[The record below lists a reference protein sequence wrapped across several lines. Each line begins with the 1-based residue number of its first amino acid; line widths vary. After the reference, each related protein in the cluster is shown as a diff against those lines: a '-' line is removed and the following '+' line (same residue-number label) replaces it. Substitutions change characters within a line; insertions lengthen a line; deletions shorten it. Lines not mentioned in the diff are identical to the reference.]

1 MEEQLLKEYVG
12 TYLNPKYNGDWDVV
26 NSKFP
31 ELSGVD
37 KQILKEYVGTYLN
50 PKYNGDW
57 NVVNSKF
64 PELFP
69 VGKSSAERPVAAQ
82 PEKKNVTASPFV
94 DGGLEPTK
102 SEPTP
107 NKLNDNRDFSS
118 LAVQVDEKLL
128 TKTPRESRPVV
139 SQDVTTVARLPK
151 TQTLEVEENKKY
163 IKETERLKNEAQ
175 NLEKLKE
182 AEQQDLFKQQNILA
196 LQDPELGSLITQ
208 INKDLI
214 DKEEGEVTDFLN
226 KKFSKFGFHFES
238 TGVGDAVIARTIDGK
253 KSIEIDL
260 DPLLESTEIEE
271 SEKLRKFISSNSQAA
286 YNYKDEDY
294 ITKAVRA
301 QSLRELGMKNDDG
314 TESTV
319 KFTSFE
325 QDGKHFVIPTL
336 FPKNPFD
343 YSSEK
348 KDWLDL
354 PFDQALN
361 EARLRGEVF
370 EFDNEADA
378 QKFAEGDWKN
388 VNAFDIEGQRLYR
401 SKGLD
406 YYTEK
411 KKFENY
417 TALQDEVE
425 LLEKVLDRDVIAP
438 EEKLKYPQ
446 YFAKDGRPLYSEKEL
461 EGRLDKTIAKK
472 DQLLEQVF
480 DVEFLGINDGPI
492 QKTREEFDLVLDKK
506 QKEIQAQAIKQ
517 NNEANSELEQVN
529 LTSMNLYGVPIEKLY
544 TVAPKTSQDVKTIND
559 LVIRTK
565 ELIAVGKDAANKF
578 EVAKTYYDAKWNK
591 AATEE
596 YEENFSGFKTALADA
611 LENGR
616 AAEQILLTTLGIKD
630 VDINSDKKDI
640 AAKIAEASSNLSGKQ
655 SRVLT
660 RLNLSRDGEFL
671 KTLMSDPLE
680 AISTFTASSFTQIL
694 PYGSYIIPTFVASG
708 IATGAA
714 IGGSTGGAPGAV
726 AGAAAGLGYGAR
738 AGMSASFFALE
749 YTNSILD
756 VMKEKG
762 YDITDPLQVEKGL
775 MDESVWSEGGE
786 RGVKRGIPIAIVN
799 YLSAGLAG
807 KIFKVSKIAPTATRV
822 GALAAERVLIDPTF
836 EMAGEFAAQKTAG
849 QEVNL
854 KDIAYE
860 GLGGIGSNTS
870 MMGLNMYL
878 DSRNQTSALLALEL
892 TDINTLASQRVSDER
907 ISNWANNMQ
916 QLGKIDADVNQRI
929 QQNVGLRREARDLL
943 SVGSVSRLT
952 GNTSKSEARVMEL
965 LAARQ
970 ELTSTQNR
978 REVNS
983 DKIKAINQEL
993 AELSENKKVKPKEEQ
1008 VNLDLILGT
1017 KREGVSR
1024 YQIGGKVLSKEQ
1036 FNKEIANMSAKNL
1049 LRSKIKVDNDEE
1061 TQIEILNKQLDAIQK
1076 QAAGEVPVQPGATV
1090 SEEVAQGEPQA
1101 ELEILTPEGQ
1111 VQEEVN
1117 IERKAENKDTE
1128 VKNISFNKE
1137 QTTVNDEGYF
1147 DLAFEGSLLDDYDFL
1162 AQGTE
1167 SKVYLSKDKSHVIKL
1182 SEPYTSK
1189 DPNVY
1194 EKRVTTGLLK
1204 DIFGDSGVEVVG
1216 YYEYNG
1222 TKNPIFRQD
1231 YIEGQPLTEK
1241 ESEDYLRSNKRVVE
1255 IDNKFYTKYN
1265 DVLYRVSDFENNLIR
1280 DNSGKVVPID
1290 LNISEVKDSKIID
1303 RYDSEV
1309 SALQPQVVT
1318 QEEVVQEVTP
1328 TQQLDLEGEVSLLE
1342 QLLTSNQQTQP
1353 RARLSAGVETQDT
1366 RTSEAD
1372 VVSEINQMAVQSPEE
1387 AAFEG
1392 AKPTGQ
1398 VEAGQVVS
1406 DNPTPDNIKKPFL
1419 KRILNKLGFTK
1430 ESQLY
1435 RRIEEFS
1442 NIPMMIGISDSLG
1455 SGTYKDAAGND
1466 MEIDGGLMFNF
1477 FRNLGLAWAN
1487 VDKKL
1492 AQNIVNQAK
1501 QVYTANKELFDR
1513 LWKEGTL
1520 PDGHIPYSIVRMG
1533 DDALYSNEAIFRYLS
1548 PWIKTLPLENRKAA
1562 LEVYKQDLMKA
1573 AKGQSSSSWIFDLQ
1587 DNIDNGNI
1595 TDFKGIIDYLESLK
1609 NSDVPVATKDA
1620 IQSLENKLNKIKGEE
1635 KFSDSIEA
1643 IDEILSKKAPIR
1655 ILNFIE
1661 EKNITTVD
1669 GLFDAIVDDAISRA
1683 KGGPSMLSLP
1693 VRAIISTKLLSLT
1706 PLKKDAPTTEFNK
1719 ALLGREKNPLW
1730 NDAKKLTLPF
1740 IKDQISEPAMLKARQ
1755 GDIVAVMG
1763 IDVRE
1768 GSSGVEKAQH
1778 NNYGYGPKGML
1789 ISYISNPT
1797 RAFDVFAEL
1806 QAKAPRLLK
1815 KNKSGVYPTAD
1826 SIVRQAGGTAFIDV
1840 AFRGAKIKPQG
1851 LTDIDIIVGKL
1862 RTAFPDVSVF
1872 DTKEEF
1878 DNFLQ
1883 QEGIRSRADANGNVI
1898 YGITKDGK
1906 IFINPDNLSLR
1917 TPVHEF
1923 GHIWVDYLRSKASGN
1938 KGTALLN
1945 RGLQLVDGTPE
1956 YKEALAK
1963 YGQRDIALEE
1973 ALVELI
1979 ATKGETI
1986 VNASK
1991 KSEFKNWLNA
2001 FFKYIKEK
2009 FITTKELFK
2018 DKDFVSRI
2026 EKMTL
2031 DEFINSS
2038 LADLFGMAQVNRKF
2052 KASEAKAAS
2061 RARLGESDINNIVQV
2076 GLANG
2081 ISDAAIR
2088 EVLNKRGFTQE
2099 SIDAA
2104 LGKEAKAAKKV
2115 EVTEEFAPGYDRVL
2129 NNMFGKDGIVAKSRK
2144 RGVSNEDTISNAINY
2159 LRKTKVYQNA
2169 TDVQREAMERNVN
2182 KELNKREKSA
2192 PSAEKVVGKPKK
2204 QVTVDEMAALKD
2216 QIKLEARAAR
2226 EAKADL
2232 NTKRRMIA
2240 DAINKMATEGKIT
2253 TNRAEAIVK
2262 RASRLNVDSEVS
2274 VNKFIDYVSKV
2285 FADAEYTSKLST
2297 GNTLRKKI
2305 KSVSNNK
2312 DKAANLRDLGVKFSE
2327 IDPSMVEDIEQYNTI
2342 AKKIFESING
2352 STLRGGVKFADIV
2365 KISDVSDYINDA
2377 IEKQNKEILNNKIAE
2392 MSELLGIEITE
2403 DEYFMLM
2410 ESINNNKELPKKYK
2424 DGAIR
2429 KAINK
2434 AFDVYSAMINQML
2447 DAGVDPITG
2456 EDISIDVTKKK
2467 VVRRFMN
2474 MDFNIL
2480 SDKEALAAID
2490 SLLNFIQNGSTAK
2503 MSAVYNRN
2511 LGEQNAIKLDKKNFK
2526 SSKIKKYFSENLGQ
2540 FLVEQFT
2547 QLDIVMERMFKGVEK
2562 AGEFMFEAGISALK
2576 KGKSTAKSINN
2587 KIVDNYF
2594 NTFYKSKPN
2603 NQDFNTLFNTIERG
2617 ITANVMRTVT
2627 GTESE
2632 INAEFK
2638 KKKSLLEQSIENLK
2652 KGKDKHKKLA
2662 EVYTEVYEKILKDSN
2677 NYDEVVSKADP
2688 KNVEAVKFWQGQWA
2702 NRYQDLSDLSE
2713 SIYNKTLGN
2722 DLNYTPIKVSNIGI
2736 DQKVDED
2743 SDEMNKY
2750 AMSLHSNNQ
2759 TSYQRETGVLMAPTM
2774 DDKLPKGGF
2783 IDLSFDSNNAN
2794 SMYDALV
2801 DLNTAD
2807 AVRQI
2812 SGFFNSDAFENIVPN
2827 IDDRK
2832 ILKGRVNLFIRNIRN
2847 KSPYDNDE
2855 FAKVVSSR
2863 AFQNLAAL
2871 GAGRAL
2877 AGPTQA
2883 LKQTVPVIANTI
2895 VNAGSIDLTAPFDK
2909 SKNDFI
2915 DNSGYAIANR
2925 SAATINQIETLNR
2938 LSNNAAN
2945 SLVGNIVDP
2954 LFKLND
2960 LQLKYFLQ
2968 KPDNY
2973 VARASWITYYEKYL
2987 KDNKLYETT
2996 VVDKN
3001 TASGNF
3007 KATISGIDYATHELN
3022 DKAADYAQRMVDRQQ
3037 NVSDMDLAG
3046 KFIGS
3051 KNALAQ
3057 FVNKTMMPFSSF
3069 RINQSARLGSDWST
3083 LTSKVSTKED
3093 KVTAARS
3100 LGGFFVELASFRA
3113 VSATISVVLASLAAL
3128 ISGKED
3134 DEKDREKLFDTII
3147 KGSTTSTIID
3157 IVSFLPYMD
3166 GLFQSGISKG
3176 LDVVQDMLEVEDADK
3191 FPFYDPRDK
3200 SVLEG
3205 LGMLG
3210 IAGQRADDFIHLI
3223 DVAYT
3228 RDYKDDFGRT
3238 KYISE
3243 EDSDIL
3249 KNFVMLNILSSVGIA
3264 SPEIKTMTR
3273 RTLANVKRRSTTN
3286 ESGIKGKKVSSGSGR
3301 SSRGRAGRANLMNKS
3316 DMKKY
3321 FPELNKQLESA
3332 TGGVDDQIKKI
3343 EKQQR
3348 DLKKSIKDQVYG
3360 GKD

>member
-69 VGKSSAERPVAAQ
+69 VGKSSAERPAEPV
-82 PEKKNVTASPFV
+82 KKKDTVLPFV
-94 DGGLEPTK
+94 GGGSEPTK

-163 IKETERLKNEAQ
+163 IQETERLKNEAQ
-175 NLEKLKE
+175 NIEKLKE

-208 INKDLI
+208 INKGLI

-271 SEKLRKFISSNSQAA
+271 SEKLRKFIASNSQAA

-319 KFTSFE
+319 NFTSFE

-343 YSSEK
+343 YSSDK

-354 PFDQALN
+354 PFNQALN
-361 EARLRGEVF
+361 EARARGEVF

-388 VNAFDIEGQRLYR
+388 VNAFDIEGQRLYK

-425 LLEKVLDRDVIAP
+425 LLEKVLDRDVITP

-529 LTSMNLYGVPIEKLY
+529 LTSINLYGVPIEKIN
-544 TVAPKTSQDVKTIND
+544 TVVPKTIQDAKTIND
-559 LVIRTK
+559 LVLRTK

-630 VDINSDKKDI
+630 VDINSDRKDI

-708 IATGAA
+708 MATGAA
-714 IGGSTGGAPGAV
+714 IGGSTGGTVGAA

-786 RGVKRGIPIAIVN
+786 RGVKRGIPIAIVD

-854 KDIAYE
+854 KQIAYE

-952 GNTSKSEARVMEL
+952 GNTSKSEARLMEL

-978 REVNS
+978 REVNAP
-983 DKIKAINQEL
+983 KIKAINE
-993 AELSENKKVKPKEEQ
+993 EITSLSEDKKVRPKEEQ

-1061 TQIEILNKQLDAIQK
+1061 TQTEILNKQLDAIQK
-1076 QAAGEVPVQPGATV
+1076 QTAGEVPVQPGTRDRQ
-1090 SEEVAQGEPQA
+1090 EMAQGEPQA
-1101 ELEILTPEGQ
+1101 EPQGVAQEGQ

-1117 IERKAENKDTE
+1117 IERKAENKNTE

-1137 QTTVNDEGYF
+1137 QTTVNDEGF
-1147 DLAFEGSLLDDYDFL
+1147 FELAFEGSLLDDYDFL

-1182 SEPYTSK
+1182 SEPYSSK

-1204 DIFGDSGVEVVG
+1204 DILGDSGIEVVG
-1216 YYEYNG
+1216 YYEYDG

-1241 ESEDYLRSNKRVVE
+1241 ESQDYLRNNERVVE

-1303 RYDSEV
+1303 RYNSEV

-1318 QEEVVQEVTP
+1318 QEEVIPQEEI
-1328 TQQLDLEGEVSLLE
+1328 DLETQLAEDLNLIRGTTKPRLRVEGIDIPAEEDINLETIEANLDRLPVYEAKFTTPSVSQDIQVNPLE
-1342 QLLTSNQQTQP
+1342 ESKSSTKEGTAESRTIESFDGIP
-1353 RARLSAGVETQDT
+1353 MIVGMSDTLSAGTVTDALGNPMET
-1366 RTSEAD
+1366 E
-1372 VVSEINQMAVQSPEE
+1372 
-1387 AAFEG
+1387 
-1392 AKPTGQ
+1392 
-1398 VEAGQVVS
+1398 
-1406 DNPTPDNIKKPFL
+1406 
-1419 KRILNKLGFTK
+1419 
-1430 ESQLY
+1430 
-1435 RRIEEFS
+1435 
-1442 NIPMMIGISDSLG
+1442 
-1455 SGTYKDAAGND
+1455 
-1466 MEIDGGLMFNF
+1466 GGLLYNV
-1477 FRNLGLAWAN
+1477 LGKNKNAAWAGVTEN
-1487 VDKKL
+1487 G
-1492 AQNIVNQAK
+1492 
-1501 QVYTANKELFDR
+1501 ANTQYQE
-1513 LWKEGTL
+1513 
-1520 PDGHIPYSIVRMG
+1520 
-1533 DDALYSNEAIFRYLS
+1533 
-1548 PWIKTLPLENRKAA
+1548 A
-1562 LEVYKQDLMKA
+1562 LEVYNNNKQLFEKLWAEGRLPNGHVPMAIMRMSDTSINSNEAVFRYLAPLVKSQPEENQKA
-1573 AKGQSSSSWIFDLQ
+1573 ALNALKSDIESKKISNKENLIEFISKN
-1587 DNIDNGNI
+1587 NID
-1595 TDFKGIIDYLESLK
+1595 SLGK
-1609 NSDVPVATKDA
+1609 
-1620 IQSLENKLNKIKGEE
+1620 
-1635 KFSDSIEA
+1635 
-1643 IDEILSKKAPIR
+1643 
-1655 ILNFIE
+1655 
-1661 EKNITTVD
+1661 
-1669 GLFDAIVDDAISRA
+1669 LFDAVVADAKARA
-1683 KGGPSMLSLP
+1683 KGDL
-1693 VRAIISTKLLSLT
+1693 ANTLSLT
-1706 PLKKDAPTTEFNK
+1706 DRSNLFDLMVSPQGIESASKNTVKELFGSNKDPK
-1719 ALLGREKNPLW
+1719 AKAFLADTIY
-1730 NDAKKLTLPF
+1730 DA
-1740 IKDQISEPAMLKARQ
+1740 IGEPAMLRIPRGNIA
-1755 GDIVAVMG
+1755 AVVG
-1763 IDVRE
+1763 IDVLN
-1768 GSSGVEKAQH
+1768 GGVIPVEH
-1778 NNYGYGPKGML
+1778 GNYGFGPKGQMIAL
-1789 ISYISNPT
+1789 ISNPKHGL
-1797 RAFDVFAEL
+1797 DVFPEWK
-1806 QAKAPRLLK
+1806 AKAVRIFKKTEP
-1815 KNKSGVYPTAD
+1815 KNKEGKLPTETEIAD
-1826 SIVRQAGGTAFIDV
+1826 QVGGAFFMDK
-1840 AFRGAKIKPQG
+1840 AFRNARVTINPNDVE
-1851 LTDIDIIVGKL
+1851 LLAAKL
-1862 RTAFPDVSVF
+1862 RFAFPDVTVSR
-1872 DTKEEF
+1872 TQEEF
-1878 DNFLQ
+1878 DDILN
-1883 QEGIRSRADANGNVI
+1883 QEGVRTQKSGGVTILGL
-1898 YGITKDGK
+1898 TKDGK
-1906 IFINPDNLSLR
+1906 IYLNPNSDSLA
-1917 TPVHEF
+1917 TPIHEF
-1923 GHIWVDYLRSKASGN
+1923 GHIWIDFLRSKASGK
-1938 KGTALLN
+1938 KGDALLAK
-1945 RGLQLVDGTPE
+1945 GLSLVEGTN
-1956 YKEALAK
+1956 ALKKAIEK
-1963 YGQRDIALEE
+1963 YGDNPIAREE
-1973 ALVELI
+1973 ALVELM

-1986 VNASK
+1986 INKSK
-1991 KSEFKNWLNA
+1991 KKQFTNWLNSLFKYVKQFFITSEQ
-2001 FFKYIKEK
+2001 FFKGTDFEQRLKE
-2009 FITTKELFK
+2009 I
-2018 DKDFVSRI
+2018 
-2026 EKMTL
+2026 TL
-2031 DEFINSS
+2031 DDFINIG
-2038 LADLFGMAQVNRKF
+2038 LADLLKGEVVSPKF
-2052 KASEAKAAS
+2052 KAKDAGGVAELRFRVGDNVTSFISKARAQGFSEQAI
-2061 RARLGESDINNIVQV
+2061 IN
-2076 GLANG
+2076 
-2081 ISDAAIR
+2081 
-2088 EVLNKRGFTQE
+2088 VLTRSGVDTDTINK
-2099 SIDAA
+2099 A
-2104 LGKEAKAAKKV
+2104 LGKEVPAAKKV
-2115 EVTEEFAPGYDRVL
+2115 EVTEEFAPGYNRVL
-2129 NNMFGKDGIVAKSRK
+2129 NNMFGEKGVVAKSRG
-2144 RGVSNEDTISNAINY
+2144 RRVSEEDTIENAIDY
-2159 LRKTKVYQNA
+2159 LKGTKVYENA
-2169 TDVQREAMERNVN
+2169 TDVQREAMVRNVR
-2182 KELNKREKSA
+2182 KEFKKREKRA

-2204 QVTVDEMAALKD
+2204 KQVTVDEMTALKD

-2232 NTKRRMIA
+2232 NTKRKMIA

-2253 TNRAEAIVK
+2253 TNKAEAIVK

-2305 KSVSNNK
+2305 KSVSKNK

-2352 STLRGGVKFADIV
+2352 STLKGGVKFADIV

-2447 DAGVDPITG
+2447 DSGVDPITG

-2474 MDFNIL
+2474 MDLNIL

-2511 LGEQNAIKLDKKNFK
+2511 FGEQNAIKLDKKNFK
-2526 SSKIKKYFSENLGQ
+2526 SSKIKKYFSEDLGK
-2540 FLVEQFT
+2540 FLVEQFAP
-2547 QLDIVMERMFKGVEK
+2547 LDIVMERMFKGVEK

-2576 KGKSTAKSINN
+2576 KGKSLAQSLNN
-2587 KIVDNYF
+2587 KIVDKYY
-2594 NTFYKSKPN
+2594 NTFYKTKPN
-2603 NQDFNTLFNTIERG
+2603 NQDFNTLFNTVERG
-2617 ITANVMRTVT
+2617 MTAYMMRTIA

-2632 INAEFK
+2632 INADFK
-2638 KKKSLLEQSIENLK
+2638 RRKSLIKQSIETLN
-2652 KGKDKHKKLA
+2652 KGNDKNKKLA
-2662 EVYTEVYEKILKDSN
+2662 EVYSEVYDKILDSSK

-2688 KNVEAVKFWQGQWA
+2688 KNVDAVRFWQSEWA
-2702 NRYQDLSDLSE
+2702 NRYQELSDLSE

-2722 DLNYTPIKVSNIGI
+2722 DLNYTPDRVSSIGK
-2736 DQKVDED
+2736 DQKIDED
-2743 SDEMNKY
+2743 SDEINRSV
-2750 AMSLHSNNQ
+2750 MSFHSNNQ
-2759 TSYQRETGVLMAPTM
+2759 TTYQRETGVLMKPTM

-2801 DLNTAD
+2801 DLKTAD

-2812 SGFFNSDAFENIVPN
+2812 AGFFNSDAFENIVPN

-2847 KSPYDNDE
+2847 KNPYDNDE
-2855 FAKVVSSR
+2855 FAKAIR
-2863 AFQNLAAL
+2863 GLQNLAAL

-2883 LKQTVPVIANTI
+2883 LKQTIPVMANTI
-2895 VNAGSIDLTAPFDK
+2895 VNAGSIDLTAPFNEAK
-2909 SKNDFI
+2909 TNFI
-2915 DNSGYAIANR
+2915 NNSGYAIANR
-2925 SAATINQIETLNR
+2925 SAASINQIETLNR
-2938 LSNNAAN
+2938 LSNNTSN
-2945 SLVGNIVDP
+2945 SLAGKIIIDP
-2954 LFKLND
+2954 LLQLNE
-2960 LQLKYFLQ
+2960 LQLKLFLQ
-2968 KPDNY
+2968 KPDAY
-2973 VARASWITYYEKYL
+2973 IARASWITYYEKSL
-2987 KDNKLYETT
+2987 KQQGIDTE
-2996 VVDKN
+2996 
-3001 TASGNF
+3001 S
-3007 KATISGIDYATHELN
+3007 IDYATHELN

-3037 NVSDMDLAG
+3037 NISDMDLAG
-3046 KFIGS
+3046 KFVGS
-3051 KNALAQ
+3051 KNPIAQ
-3057 FVNKTMMPFSSF
+3057 FVNKTVMPFSSF
-3069 RINQSARLGSDWST
+3069 RINQSARMGSDWAT
-3083 LTSKVSTKED
+3083 LTSKTSTKED

-3113 VSATISVVLASLAAL
+3113 VSATISVALASLAAL

-3134 DEKDREKLFDTII
+3134 DEEDRNKLFDTII
-3147 KGSTTSTIID
+3147 KGSTTSSIID

-3166 GLFQSGISKG
+3166 GLFQSGIAKG
-3176 LDVVQDMLEVEDADK
+3176 LDVVQDMLGVEDADK
-3191 FPFYDPRDK
+3191 FPFYDPREK

-3210 IAGQRADDFIHLI
+3210 IAGQRATEFIDLI

-3249 KNFVMLNILSSVGIA
+3249 KKFVRLNILSSVGIL

-3286 ESGIKGKKVSSGSGR
+3286 ESGIKGKKGSP
-3301 SSRGRAGRANLMNKS
+3301 SRGGAGRANLMNKS
-3316 DMKKY
+3316 DMKRY

-3343 EKQQR
+3343 EKEQR
-3348 DLKKSIKDQVYG
+3348 ELKKSIKDQVYG

>member
-12 TYLNPKYNGDWDVV
+12 TYLNPKYNGDWDLV

-57 NVVNSKF
+57 AVVNSKF

-69 VGKSSAERPVAAQ
+69 VGKSSAESPMATK
-82 PEKKNVTASPFV
+82 PEADQQKKNRSSASPFV

-214 DKEEGEVTDFLN
+214 DKEEREVTDFLN

-260 DPLLESTEIEE
+260 DPFLESTEIEE
-271 SEKLRKFISSNSQAA
+271 SEKLRKFISSNSQPA

-630 VDINSDKKDI
+630 VDINSDRKDI

-708 IATGAA
+708 MATGAA

-726 AGAAAGLGYGAR
+726 AGAATGLGYGAR

-786 RGVKRGIPIAIVN
+786 RGVKRGIPIAIVD

-1076 QAAGEVPVQPGATV
+1076 QTAGEVPVQPGATV
-1090 SEEVAQGEPQA
+1090 SQEVAQGEPQA
-1101 ELEILTPEGQ
+1101 EPQVVAEEGQ
-1111 VQEEVN
+1111 VQEVVTPEIDVMS
-1117 IERKAENKDTE
+1117 IPERQAE
-1128 VKNISFNKE
+1128 
-1137 QTTVNDEGYF
+1137 
-1147 DLAFEGSLLDDYDFL
+1147 
-1162 AQGTE
+1162 TE
-1167 SKVYLSKDKSHVIKL
+1167 SKIKRKDLFTGVGNFSSELGGSDKSAVPINHREINGIEFVEYAHPDTGSIDVIVTG
-1182 SEPYTSK
+1182 TS
-1189 DPNVY
+1189 DTDFVGFYRMY
-1194 EKRVTTGLLK
+1194 EDGKPTNKWSSKFENQSRNKESFKTM
-1204 DIFGDSGVEVVG
+1204 ISGVQSMLPEG
-1216 YYEYNG
+1216 HEY
-1222 TKNPIFRQD
+1222 
-1231 YIEGQPLTEK
+1231 TEK
-1241 ESEDYLRSNKRVVE
+1241 TSISTDGLRVWGQQLDRGYELQYDDDGKVKTQEVAINGDAIENVLGIPVPNRGNFDDIIVNSEEQFNTVKTALLPYLQ
-1255 IDNKFYTKYN
+1255 KFGLN
-1265 DVLYRVSDFENNLIR
+1265 ENNIR
-1280 DNSGKVVPID
+1280 RVGSTVKID
-1290 LNISEVKDSKIID
+1290 LPVLKK
-1303 RYDSEV
+1303 
-1309 SALQPQVVT
+1309 QPQVVT
-1318 QEEVVQEVTP
+1318 EEGVQEELAPVSPEQVEKQRMDLDMEVKA
-1328 TQQLDLEGEVSLLE
+1328 LEDLLSDPNEEPLFKKSDNDTKFGES
-1342 QLLTSNQQTQP
+1342 
-1353 RARLSAGVETQDT
+1353 
-1366 RTSEAD
+1366 AD
-1372 VVSEINQMAVQSPEE
+1372 VVEDVVRQMNDLPSGNVTTTITPKPQKPIDIADLESRADAPVKRTTFDVIKGIPAVFSISDQLRIGNVTNPN
-1387 AAFEG
+1387 
-1392 AKPTGQ
+1392 TGN
-1398 VEAGQVVS
+1398 VIDRLFGGLG
-1406 DNPTPDNIKKPFL
+1406 F
-1419 KRILNKLGFTK
+1419 GFTK
-1430 ESQLY
+1430 GHEG
-1435 RRIEEFS
+1435 F
-1442 NIPMMIGISDSLG
+1442 
-1455 SGTYKDAAGND
+1455 
-1466 MEIDGGLMFNF
+1466 
-1477 FRNLGLAWAN
+1477 AWAN
-1487 VDKKL
+1487 TTKDE
-1492 AQNIVNQAK
+1492 AQSLVNRAVS
-1501 QVYTANKELFDR
+1501 VYNNNKALFDDWWAKNPEYNG
-1513 LWKEGTL
+1513 LVPLNIAKMAEG
-1520 PDGHIPYSIVRMG
+1520 SIM
-1533 DDALYSNEAIFRYLS
+1533 SNEALYRVIKDNFASFPKKNKIDALNYLT
-1548 PWIKTLPLENRKAA
+1548 KNRIP
-1562 LEVYKQDLMKA
+1562 
-1573 AKGQSSSSWIFDLQ
+1573 S
-1587 DNIDNGNI
+1587 
-1595 TDFKGIIDYLESLK
+1595 IIDSLNKSLK
-1609 NSDVPVATKDA
+1609 NPNLAKNARKSVEKRIKALTS
-1620 IQSLENKLNKIKGEE
+1620 IQEKIKSG
-1635 KFSDSIEA
+1635 KLKS
-1643 IDEILSKKAPIR
+1643 
-1655 ILNFIE
+1655 
-1661 EKNITTVD
+1661 VD
-1669 GLFDAIVDDAISRA
+1669 QLLDPEFYGS
-1683 KGGPSMLSLP
+1683 LSLP
-1693 VRAIISTKLLSLT
+1693 VRAELISQLT
-1706 PLKKDAPTTEFNK
+1706 IGSPNK
-1719 ALLGREKNPLW
+1719 PGEQKTSGLPGKNTVPRALLGIDQEASVS
-1730 NDAKKLTLPF
+1730 AKDIGEANLNKVSLSNSAET
-1740 IKDQISEPAMLKARQ
+1740 ITEPAMKDIEPRQ
-1755 GDIVAVMG
+1755 IIAIYG
-1763 IDVRE
+1763 IDVLNP
-1768 GSSGVEKAQH
+1768 GVKETVHPNYKFGVNGRPIGVLENSVSIQEAYPFAYTNILESLIAQEEKGGEELKAAPIDSLINEKIPVGIGLPNLEFIGAVSQGVMSNAQ
-1778 NNYGYGPKGML
+1778 KL
-1789 ISYISNPT
+1789 SAWI
-1797 RAFDVFAEL
+1797 
-1806 QAKAPRLLK
+1806 
-1815 KNKSGVYPTAD
+1815 NKSFPSVIMSTDAETFANVLKSDGVRVQLKGDEVVYGVTVD
-1826 SIVRQAGGTAFIDV
+1826 G
-1840 AFRGAKIKPQG
+1840 
-1851 LTDIDIIVGKL
+1851 DI
-1862 RTAFPDVSVF
+1862 
-1872 DTKEEF
+1872 
-1878 DNFLQ
+1878 
-1883 QEGIRSRADANGNVI
+1883 
-1898 YGITKDGK
+1898 Y
-1906 IFINPDNLSLR
+1906 INPDVHNSDSALFN
-1917 TPVHEF
+1917 TTIHEF
-1923 GHIWVDYLRSKASGN
+1923 GHVWLDFLDT
-1938 KGTALLN
+1938 TAEGKRLLN
-1945 RGLQLVDGTPE
+1945 RGVDLVKKTSEYQDQLKKFNGNQS
-1956 YKEALAK
+1956 KAANEALA
-1963 YGQRDIALEE
+1963 I
-1973 ALVELI
+1973 LI
-1979 ATKGETI
+1979 GNRGETI
-1986 VNASK
+1986 VNASL
-1991 KSEFKNWLNA
+1991 KSKFQEWLLGVW
-2001 FFKYIKEK
+2001 KYV
-2009 FITTKELFK
+2009 K
-2018 DKDFVSRI
+2018 DKFKLSGDLTPQQI
-2026 EKMTL
+2026 QDLTL
-2031 DEFINSS
+2031 DQFLGTAI
-2038 LADLFGMAQVNRKF
+2038 ADLFSG
-2052 KASEAKAAS
+2052 KALPVGDIQLKKLKNPEAAFSK
-2061 RARLGESDINNIVQV
+2061 SDSIDSIVQK
-2076 GLANG
+2076 GRANG
-2081 ISDAAIR
+2081 FSEESIKI
-2088 EVLNKRGFTQE
+2088 VLDKRGFTEQAINE
-2099 SIDAA
+2099 A
-2104 LGKEAKAAKKV
+2104 LAKDTPAAKKV
-2115 EVTEEFAPGYDRVL
+2115 EVTEEFAPGYNRVL
-2129 NNMFGKDGIVAKSRK
+2129 NNIFGKDGIVATSRI
-2144 RGVSNEDTISNAINY
+2144 RGRSEEEAMQNAIDY
-2159 LRKTKVYQNA
+2159 LQQDTKVYENA
-2169 TDVQREAMERNVN
+2169 TDVQREAMVRNLR
-2182 KELNKREKSA
+2182 KEFKKREKSA
-2192 PSAEKVVGKPKK
+2192 PTAEKVVGKPKK
-2204 QVTVDEMAALKD
+2204 KKVTVDEMAALKS
-2216 QIKLEARAAR
+2216 QIRLEARAAR
-2226 EAKADL
+2226 EAKGDL

-2253 TNRAEAIVK
+2253 TKKAEAIVK
-2262 RASRLNVDSEVS
+2262 RASRLNVDSEIS

-2285 FADAEYTSKLST
+2285 FADAEYASKLST

-2305 KSVSNNK
+2305 KSISKNK

-2327 IDPSMVEDIEQYNTI
+2327 IDPSMVKDIDKYNTI
-2342 AKKIFESING
+2342 ASKIFESING
-2352 STLRGGVKFADIV
+2352 STLKGGVKFADIV
-2365 KISDVSDYINDA
+2365 RISDVSDYINDT

-2392 MSELLGIEITE
+2392 MSELLGVEITE

-2410 ESINNNKELPKKYK
+2410 ESINNDESLPKKYK

-2434 AFDVYSAMINQML
+2434 AFDVYSAMINQMM
-2447 DAGVDPITG
+2447 DTGVDAITG
-2456 EDISIDVTKKK
+2456 EGVSIDAAKKK
-2467 VVRRFMN
+2467 VVSQFMD
-2474 MDFNIL
+2474 MDLSIL
-2480 SDKEALAAID
+2480 SDKESLAAID

-2503 MSAVYNRN
+2503 MAAVYSRN
-2511 LGEQNAIKLDKKNFK
+2511 LGEQKAVRLDKKNFK
-2526 SSKIKKYFSENLGQ
+2526 SSKIKKYFSEDLGQ

-2547 QLDIVMERMFKGVEK
+2547 PLDIVMERMFKGVEK
-2562 AGEFMFEAGISALK
+2562 AGDFMFEAGISALK
-2576 KGKSTAKSINN
+2576 KGKSLAQSLNN
-2587 KIVDNYF
+2587 KIVDKYF

-2603 NQDFNTLFNTIERG
+2603 GQAFNTIFNTVERG
-2617 ITANVMRTVT
+2617 MTAHMMRTMP

-2632 INAEFK
+2632 INTEFK
-2638 KKKSLLEQSIENLK
+2638 KKKSLLEQSIANLN
-2652 KGKDKHKKLA
+2652 KGNDNHKKLA
-2662 EVYTEVYEKILKDSN
+2662 DVYAEVYDKLLNDSD
-2677 NYDEVVSKADP
+2677 NYDDVVKKADP
-2688 KNVEAVKFWQGQWA
+2688 KNVEAVEFWQNEWA
-2702 NRYQDLSDLSE
+2702 NKYGDLSDLSE
-2713 SIYNKTLGN
+2713 SIYNKTLGK
-2722 DLNYTPIKVSNIGI
+2722 DLNYTPLKVSSIGKEQQI
-2736 DQKVDED
+2736 DDN
-2743 SDEMNKY
+2743 SDELNRS
-2750 AMSLHSNNQ
+2750 AMSFHSNNQ
-2759 TSYQRETGVLMAPTM
+2759 TTYQRETGVLMKPTL
-2774 DDKLPKGGF
+2774 DDKLPSESF

-2801 DLNTAD
+2801 DLNTAN

-2812 SGFFNSDAFENIVPN
+2812 SGFFNSDAFKNIVPN

-2847 KSPYDNDE
+2847 KNPYDNDE
-2855 FAKVVSSR
+2855 FAKAIR
-2863 AFQNLAAL
+2863 GLQNLAAL

-2883 LKQTVPVIANTI
+2883 LKQTIPVIANTI
-2895 VNAGSIDLTAPFDK
+2895 VNAGSIDLAAPFNEAK
-2909 SKNDFI
+2909 TNFI
-2915 DNSGYAIANR
+2915 NNSGYAIANR
-2925 SAATINQIETLNR
+2925 SAASINQIETLNK
-2938 LSNNAAN
+2938 LSTKVSV
-2945 SLVGNIVDP
+2945 SLPSKLADP
-2954 LFKLND
+2954 LLQLNE
-2960 LQLKYFLQ
+2960 LQLKLFLQ
-2968 KPDNY
+2968 KPDAY
-2973 VARASWITYYEKYL
+2973 VARAAWMTYYEKSL
-2987 KDNKLYETT
+2987 RQQ
-2996 VVDKN
+2996 
-3001 TASGNF
+3001 
-3007 KATISGIDYATHELN
+3007 GIDTKSIDYNTHQIN

-3037 NVSDMDLAG
+3037 NISDMDLAG
-3046 KFIGS
+3046 KFVGS
-3051 KNALAQ
+3051 KNAIAQ
-3057 FVNKTMMPFSSF
+3057 FVNKTIMPFSSF
-3069 RINQSARLGSDWST
+3069 RINQSARLGSDWAT
-3083 LTSKVSTKED
+3083 LTSKVSTNED

-3100 LGGFFVELASFRA
+3100 IGGFFVELATFRA
-3113 VSATISVVLASLAAL
+3113 VSATISVALASLAAL
-3128 ISGKED
+3128 ISGEEED
-3134 DEKDREKLFDTII
+3134 EEDREKLFDTII
-3147 KGSTTSTIID
+3147 KGSTTSSIID
-3157 IVSFLPYMD
+3157 VVSFLPYMD
-3166 GLFQSGISKG
+3166 GLFQAGIAKG
-3176 LDVVQDMLEVEDADK
+3176 LDVVQDMLEIEDADK
-3191 FPFYDPRDK
+3191 FPFYDSREK

-3205 LGMLG
+3205 LGMIG
-3210 IAGQRADDFIHLI
+3210 IAGQRAFEFIDLI

-3243 EDSDIL
+3243 DDSDIL
-3249 KNFVMLNILSSVGIA
+3249 KKFVRLNILSSVGIA

-3273 RTLANVKRRSTTN
+3273 RTLAKVKRRSTTN
-3286 ESGIKGKKVSSGSGR
+3286 KSGIKGRKGSSAV
-3301 SSRGRAGRANLMNKS
+3301 SSRGGGGGRSKTINKS
-3316 DMKKY
+3316 DLKKY
-3321 FPELNKQLESA
+3321 YPEFSKQIESA
-3332 TGGVDDQIKKI
+3332 TGDEIKAI
-3343 EKQQR
+3343 EKQIR
-3348 DLKKSIKDQVYG
+3348 DIKKNAKDQVYG